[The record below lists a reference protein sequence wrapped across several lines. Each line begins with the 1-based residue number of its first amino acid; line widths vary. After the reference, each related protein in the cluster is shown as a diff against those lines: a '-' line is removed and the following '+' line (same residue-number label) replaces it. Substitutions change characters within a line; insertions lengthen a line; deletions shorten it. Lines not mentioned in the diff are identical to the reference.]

1 MRGPRR
7 DPRPSCF
14 DKYIDKCNA
23 APATRKS
30 VSGQRGGTLADTP
43 TITNAVSFSFF
54 PFPPPSSTSSVS
66 CSNLEDK
73 KCWEVTTQ
81 INTDFRVLLIRLEPF
96 HVSSGCNNAV
106 LIFFLGLSTKQLGE
120 CQDDITI
127 GFKMSQNLLKIWKR
141 RS

>member
-54 PFPPPSSTSSVS
+54 FFPPPSSTSSVS

-96 HVSSGCNNAV
+96 YVSSGRTLATSPERSTFLQNHRLKLKRLLNATT
-106 LIFFLGLSTKQLGE
+106 LCLSS
-120 CQDDITI
+120 
-127 GFKMSQNLLKIWKR
+127 FWV
-141 RS
+141 